1 MLQDKLQ
8 LNKSQALSVARN
20 VLDLVMER
28 ADGVPSMHDID
39 TLVQLVLMSHATND
53 SSDCEDVQKLKQANV
68 TLDEQAVHILNGSD
82 ALDELGRSIF
92 LDRYSVKGKKE
103 DISVGKLVITITKED
118 PKYPKKDLGIVT
130 NIAGDDVTM
139 HMVTGQY
146 AEGTFTQSLWKCDI
160 PTESVRDAHHRV
172 ADAIASVES
181 DKENWYNEFFDQLT
195 KQHIQPAGRIMTGA
209 NRGEGYTQN
218 LTLYNCY
225 VIPSPKDSRGG
236 IVQETLFNM
245 IEIMSRGGGVGIT
258 LSTLRPRYAYVRGV
272 HGKSS
277 GAVSWGGLFS
287 YGTGLIEQGGSRRG
301 ALMLML
307 DDWHPDIFE
316 FIASKRQRGMI
327 ENANIS
333 VLVSDRFMETLAR
346 DGDWDLMFPD
356 YERAGEAY
364 ENNWTGDIQKWIN
377 DGYPVKVYKTVKA
390 RTLWNELI
398 SSAHASAEPGVVF
411 MERYNKMSNS
421 WYYNPIICTNPCGEQ
436 GLPAWGVCNLAH
448 LYLASFLTQTG
459 SDDVGPVYEFDWEA
473 LKHSSRVLTRFLDNV
488 IDATPYHNQA
498 NKENQQSERRIGGGT
513 LGLGELLIKMRMT
526 YGSEDSLGF
535 IDKVYK
541 TICTE
546 MYRASVDIAKEKGM
560 FDKCD
565 PEQYVQSGFCQQL
578 PSDIVED
585 IKQHGI
591 RNVTLTTQA
600 PTGTVGTMLST
611 STGIEPY
618 YAFEYYRQ
626 SRLGFHKV
634 NLPLADMYEK
644 DGQLPN
650 FFVSA
655 MDMNPSQHILVQAAV
670 QRWTD
675 SSISKT
681 ANAPENFTV
690 EQTRELYEEA
700 YRLGCK
706 GVTIYR
712 DNSRSEQVLSTDAE
726 TEKKNEA
733 SAAGKEYVSEGSK
746 CELKVDDYGQVYK
759 SCSD

>member
-1 MLQDKLQ
+1 
-8 LNKSQALSVARN
+8 
-20 VLDLVMER
+20 
-28 ADGVPSMHDID
+28 
-39 TLVQLVLMSHATND
+39 
-53 SSDCEDVQKLKQANV
+53 
-68 TLDEQAVHILNGSD
+68 
-82 ALDELGRSIF
+82 
-92 LDRYSVKGKKE
+92 
-103 DISVGKLVITITKED
+103 
-118 PKYPKKDLGIVT
+118 
-130 NIAGDDVTM
+130 
-139 HMVTGQY
+139 
-146 AEGTFTQSLWKCDI
+146 
-160 PTESVRDAHHRV
+160 
-172 ADAIASVES
+172 
-181 DKENWYNEFFDQLT
+181 
-195 KQHIQPAGRIMTGA
+195 
-209 NRGEGYTQN
+209 
-218 LTLYNCY
+218 
-225 VIPSPKDSRGG
+225 
-236 IVQETLFNM
+236 
-245 IEIMSRGGGVGIT
+245 
-258 LSTLRPRYAYVRGV
+258 
-272 HGKSS
+272 
-277 GAVSWGGLFS
+277 
-287 YGTGLIEQGGSRRG
+287 
-301 ALMLML
+301 
-307 DDWHPDIFE
+307 
-316 FIASKRQRGMI
+316 
-327 ENANIS
+327 
-333 VLVSDRFMETLAR
+333 
-346 DGDWDLMFPD
+346 
-356 YERAGEAY
+356 
-364 ENNWTGDIQKWIN
+364 
-377 DGYPVKVYKTVKA
+377 
-390 RTLWNELI
+390 
-398 SSAHASAEPGVVF
+398 
-411 MERYNKMSNS
+411 
-421 WYYNPIICTNPCGEQ
+421 
-436 GLPAWGVCNLAH
+436 
-448 LYLASFLTQTG
+448 
-459 SDDVGPVYEFDWEA
+459 
-473 LKHSSRVLTRFLDNV
+473 
-488 IDATPYHNQA
+488 
-498 NKENQQSERRIGGGT
+498 
-513 LGLGELLIKMRMT
+513 
-526 YGSEDSLGF
+526 
-535 IDKVYK
+535 
-541 TICTE
+541 